1 MIGNMLVA
9 FAHVSE
15 ILMVGRTLG
24 GLGFGAHVV
33 QIPMYCSEIIQPGLR
48 QAKLLLLCV
57 AIPKGLAKIL
67 HMRSFDLIRTS
78 HIVYQLHFRNLVSS
92 IAMKKGAVT
101 LLFITKCERVQGCIS

>member
-48 QAKLLLLCV
+48 QAKLHLL
-57 AIPKGLAKIL
+57 
-67 HMRSFDLIRTS
+67 HS
-78 HIVYQLHFRNLVSS
+78 
-92 IAMKKGAVT
+92 
-101 LLFITKCERVQGCIS
+101 QGT